1 MRKWSNGYPPCWDKC
16 LQRMA
21 VLQTFCVVF
30 AALTSGEVLGIPPPP
45 GTFQVF
51 TFNYIKVKSNTYK
64 LALVHCVAN

>member
-1 MRKWSNGYPPCWDKC
+1 MNSVPSETKKWSNGYPPCWDKC

-45 GTFQVF
+45 GTFQVLPL
-51 TFNYIKVKSNTYK
+51 TTSK
-64 LALVHCVAN
+64 